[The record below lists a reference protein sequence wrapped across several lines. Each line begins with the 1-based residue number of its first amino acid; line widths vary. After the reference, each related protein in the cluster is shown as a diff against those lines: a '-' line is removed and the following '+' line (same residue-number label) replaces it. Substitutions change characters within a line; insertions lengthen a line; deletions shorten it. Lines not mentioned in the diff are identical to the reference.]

1 MGIISGHNGA
11 RRYSQPS
18 SVKNFFTGSVTVG
31 TTANNLLGI
40 GFAGT
45 GDLDS
50 GVRIKADAANAETVF
65 LGSSSGLTAS
75 NGFKL
80 NANEEVF
87 IDIDSLNKVYHI
99 STGGGETLSFIAS

>member
-18 SVKNFFTGSVTVG
+18 SVKEFVTGSVTVG
-31 TTANNLLGI
+31 TTANNLLGTT
-40 GFAGT
+40 A
-45 GDLDS
+45 LNS
-50 GVRIKADAANAETVF
+50 GVRITAAAANAETVF

-99 STGGGETLSFIAS
+99 STGGG